1 MQKNKFGF
9 ILEDSFSKKL
19 FILAKN
25 SKKKPYEYLTSLI
38 QKEYNLHTK
47 NILRWDCDDD

>member
-19 FILAKN
+19 FILAKH
-25 SKKKPYEYLTSLI
+25 SGKKPHTYLTSLI
-38 QKEYNLHTK
+38 QKEYDLYK
-47 NILRWDCDDD
+47 ENILRWDCDND

>member
-9 ILEDSFSKKL
+9 MLEDSFSKKL
-19 FILAKN
+19 FILAKH